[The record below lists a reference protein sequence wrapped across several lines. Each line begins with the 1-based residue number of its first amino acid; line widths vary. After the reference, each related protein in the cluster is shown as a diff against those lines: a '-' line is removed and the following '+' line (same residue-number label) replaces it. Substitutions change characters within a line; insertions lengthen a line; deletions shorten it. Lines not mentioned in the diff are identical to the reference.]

1 MSDRTVAF
9 SELVSHN
16 LLEVG
21 AGRPRSAGLDRF
33 PLPILRVADVLEGR
47 IQASLQNNTPAIDSQ
62 IMGSKISRPGDVV
75 LTAKGTVG
83 RVAIIPS
90 EGPTFAY
97 SPQLCY
103 FRPAVNGPLRPRYL
117 YYWFK
122 SEEFWNQADAL
133 KGQTDMADFLS
144 LSDVYSLKMRLPS
157 LDEQLGTVDILGS
170 LDDKIAAND
179 RIIVKARE
187 LLAAEFASL
196 QMNDESELASLNE
209 LIEINPKV
217 RKPDVEEPVYLDM
230 KNLPDRS
237 MTVTSWG
244 HRTPRG
250 GARFQ
255 NGDTLLAR
263 ITPCLENGKI
273 GYIDFLANGEVG
285 IGSTEFIVMRPRKG
299 IPATFPYFLAIDAT
313 FREYAIKRMVG
324 TSGRQRL
331 SAGSIANFQMR
342 RPPEHELARFCEVSD
357 ALMDRVKAAVDET
370 RVLAAARD
378 ELLPLLMS
386 GKIRVREAE
395 KIVEGVV

>member
-1 MSDRTVAF
+1 MLEMKRTTIGAVGRLFDGPHATPTRR
-9 SELVSHN
+9 SHGPYFLN
-16 LLEVG
+16 
-21 AGRPRSAGLDRF
+21 
-33 PLPILRVADVLEGR
+33 I
-47 IQASLQNNTPAIDSQ
+47 ASLKSGRLDLSESDHVSEEDFARWTRRVTPLA
-62 IMGSKISRPGDVV
+62 GDLLFSYETRLGEAALMPEGV
-75 LTAKGTVG
+75 TACLG
-83 RVAIIPS
+83 RRMA
-90 EGPTFAY
+90 
-97 SPQLCY
+97 L
-103 FRPAVNGPLRPRYL
+103 LRPDRSIVNPRFLLYFYL
-117 YYWFK
+117 SPSFQQVIATNTIHGATVPRIGLATMPAWEIEIPDLATQV
-122 SEEFWNQADAL
+122 SIADAL
-133 KGQTDMADFLS
+133 GA
-144 LSDVYSLKMRLPS
+144 
-157 LDEQLGTVDILGS
+157 

-179 RIIVKARE
+179 RIIAKARE

-196 QMNDESELASLNE
+196 QMNDEAKLVSLSE
-209 LIEINPKV
+209 LIELNPKV

-230 KNLPDRS
+230 KNLPDKS

-244 HRTPRG
+244 HRMPRG

-263 ITPCLENGKI
+263 ITPCLENGKT
-273 GYIDFLANGEVG
+273 GYVDFLANDEVG

-299 IPATFPYFLAIDAT
+299 IPTAFPYFLAIDAT

-331 SAGSIANFQMR
+331 SAGDIASFQVR
-342 RPPEHELARFCEVSD
+342 RPHEYDLARFSEVSD
-357 ALMDRVKAAVDET
+357 ALMGRVKAAVDET